1 MSRAWRV
8 AALATRVF
16 APEPIPAAFRNH
28 QLARA
33 LERAGMRT
41 VVLTTTPGP
50 ADLPESTLE
59 RREVLAA
66 CDAGISRVSRA
77 PVKRDRAGQVR
88 GYVSYLS
95 FDLPLFVRLL
105 VTRRLGVIIAE
116 PPPTTGVVVMVAAAI
131 RRVPYVFYAA
141 DIWADATESVEGV
154 PTLVRRIVRWCETT
168 VWRRAAVVLTISDGV
183 QARIEELIGPAPS
196 LAMISNGIDTDT
208 FTVEGPVADE
218 RGPYLVYAGT
228 VSEWQGADV
237 LVDAFALARERR
249 GDLRLLF
256 FSEGTGKDALV
267 ERVHSRGISG
277 IEFRPRVGAAE
288 VATYLRGA
296 VAGLSSITPGAGY
309 DFALPTK
316 IYAAG
321 ACGTPI
327 IHAGAPEGAAAVRI
341 REARLGY
348 APGSTPEV
356 IAEAMVDAVDA
367 HGSVD
372 REALRQWTLQ
382 HASLQASA
390 DRAASRILEA
400 LDAPTR

>member
-1 MSRAWRV
+1 MSAARRV

-41 VVLTTTPGP
+41 AVLTTKPNS
-50 ADLPESTLE
+50 ADLPDSEAE
-59 RREVLAA
+59 RRALLAG

-105 VTRRLGVIIAE
+105 VTRRLDVIIAE

-154 PTLVRRIVRWCETT
+154 PSLVRRIVRWCETT

-183 QARIEELIGPAPS
+183 QARIEELIGPTPT
-196 LAMISNGIDTDT
+196 LAMISNGIDTET
-208 FTVEGPVADE
+208 FTVDGPVAAE
-218 RGPYLVYAGT
+218 EGPYLVYAGT

-237 LVDAFALARERR
+237 LVEAFALARERHP
-249 GDLRLLF
+249 GLRLLF

-267 ERVHSRGISG
+267 ELVRRRSLSG

-288 VATYLRGA
+288 VAAYLRGA

-321 ACGTPI
+321 ACGVPI
-327 IHAGAPEGAAAVRI
+327 IHAGSPGGAAAQRI

-348 APGSTPEV
+348 APGASPEA
-356 IAEAMVDAVDA
+356 IAEAMVQAVDA

-372 REALRQWTLQ
+372 RAALREWTLEN
-382 HASLQASA
+382 ASLQASA
-390 DRAASRILEA
+390 DRAAARIA
-400 LDAPTR
+400 QTVSSPRR